1 MKPNVHGGTES
12 SLGVSVSWAN
22 FMLGNNPSKV
32 LSIILAG
39 GAGKRLFPLTQDRSK
54 PAVPLGGKY
63 RLIDVPISNC
73 INSGLNKIFVL
84 TQFNSASLNYHII
97 NSYRF
102 DPFARGFIEVLAA
115 EQTMTNPNW
124 FQGTADAVRQHLHR
138 FTGRENQHHLILAG
152 DQLYRMNYKEL
163 MEAHWKSGADV
174 TISVIPRTEEA
185 ASSFGLL
192 KLARDGRI
200 EEFREKPKGDA
211 LHEMQTDTA
220 SFGLTPEKA
229 AQRPYLASMGIYC
242 FKQNVLTDL
251 LDDASMIDFGYQ
263 VIPRAIEKYKVHGF
277 LFDGYWEDLGTVE
290 AFYKANIDLTSS
302 EPHFDFHDMT
312 APIYTRARFLPPSRI
327 EQCEVHDAI
336 IAEGSVLK
344 GARIA
349 NSIVGIRTP
358 IGEDVVLERAPGLG
372 ADYYED
378 EDYRMHNRELGRPDI
393 GIGKGSVI
401 RKAIIDKNAHIGD
414 GVRIL
419 NEQQIQTLDGPG
431 YYIRDGIIIVPKG
444 AEITRSVP
452 A

>member
-1 MKPNVHGGTES
+1 MPRS
-12 SLGVSVSWAN
+12 S
-22 FMLGNNPSKV
+22 PSNV

-102 DPFARGFIEVLAA
+102 DPFSKGFIEVLAA

-138 FTGRENQHHLILAG
+138 FMGRENEYQLVLAG
-152 DQLYRMNYKEL
+152 DQLYRMNYREIL
-163 MEAHWKSGADV
+163 ENHWDSGADV
-174 TISVIPRTEEA
+174 TICVIPRSEEA

-192 KLARDGRI
+192 KLDRTGRV
-200 EEFREKPKGDA
+200 EQFREKPTGEA
-211 LHEMQTDTA
+211 LHEMQTDTGA
-220 SFGLTPEKA
+220 LGLTPEQA
-229 AQRPYLASMGIYC
+229 ARRPYVASMGIYL
-242 FKQNVLTDL
+242 FKRDVLDDL
-251 LDDASMIDFGYQ
+251 LADASMIDFGYQ
-263 VIPRAIEKYKVHGF
+263 VIPKAIENFKVQGF

-302 EPHFDFHDMT
+302 DPHFDFHDMT

-327 EQCEVHDAI
+327 EDCEIHNSI

-349 NSIVGIRTP
+349 HSIVGIRSP
-358 IGEDVVLERAPGLG
+358 VSEDVVLERALVMG

-378 EDYRMHNRELGRPDI
+378 EAYLEQNRRLGRPDI
-393 GIGKGSVI
+393 GIGKGSII
-401 RKAIIDKNAHIGD
+401 RSAIIDKNAHIGA
-414 GVRIL
+414 GVKIV
-419 NEQQIQTLDGPG
+419 NEKRVRELDGPG
-431 YYIRDGIIIVPKG
+431 YYIRDGIVIVPKNG
-444 AEITRSVP
+444 VLPDGTEI
-452 A
+452 

>member
-1 MKPNVHGGTES
+1 MPRMNASH
-12 SLGVSVSWAN
+12 
-22 FMLGNNPSKV
+22 V

-102 DPFARGFIEVLAA
+102 DPFAKGFIEVLAA

-138 FTGRENQHHLILAG
+138 FTRRENDYQLILAG
-152 DQLYRMNYKEL
+152 DQLYRMNYHEL
-163 MEAHWKSGADV
+163 LESHWKTGADV
-174 TISVIPRTEEA
+174 TICVIPQSEAA

-192 KLARDGRI
+192 KLDRNGRI
-200 EEFREKPKGDA
+200 ERFREKPKGDT
-211 LHEMQTDTA
+211 LQEMRTDTA
-220 SFGLTPEKA
+220 ALGLSPEQA
-229 AQRPYLASMGIYC
+229 VQRPYLASMGIYL
-242 FKQNVLTDL
+242 FKRDVLTDL
-251 LDDASMIDFGYQ
+251 LADASMIDFGYQ
-263 VIPRAIEKYKVHGF
+263 VIPKAIEKFKVHGF

-302 EPHFDFHDMT
+302 DPHFDFHDMT

-327 EQCEVHDAI
+327 EDCEIHNSI

-349 NSIVGIRTP
+349 NSIVGIRSP
-358 IGEDVVLERAPGLG
+358 IGEDVIFERALMMG

-378 EDYRMHNRELGRPDI
+378 EENRQYNKELDRPDI

-401 RKAIIDKNAHIGD
+401 RRAIIDKNAHIGT
-414 GVRIL
+414 GVQIL
-419 NEQQIQTLDGPG
+419 NEQRVQNFDGAG
-431 YYIRDGIIIVPKG
+431 YYIRDGIVIVPKNG
-444 AEITRSVP
+444 VLRDGTVI
-452 A
+452 